1 MRAVIVRKESIIL
14 IILMGLAYTES
25 TRCPKNGVAYNR
37 CGDRC
42 LCTHGRLTQCARIR
56 RDFISMN
63 WGERLRFVR
72 TFLAATKQEPYKS
85 EYERLVATHTRNF
98 KTGIHKQEQ
107 FLPWHRWYLLQMEN
121 LFRKIDCRVTVPYW
135 DWSLFSGTPWRST
148 LNDLFSSAPWGFG
161 GNGHGGEYCVT
172 SGPFNRYQWQTTA
185 SNHRQCLKR
194 RFNGNPPDIVAVAEI
209 MKYNDRQ
216 FNDFEIAVRDTLHDN
231 MHCRIGGRG
240 GTMCSLSS
248 ANAPEFLLHHGFT
261 DKLWSDW
268 QKKGWNYKNAYFKRV
283 FSRMTD
289 TGLRP
294 DAVLDLN
301 HQPGGVRV
309 IYQDPT
315 HSKYQEV
322 HRYLQQLTL
331 QELKDIPRHR

>member
-1 MRAVIVRKESIIL
+1 
-14 IILMGLAYTES
+14 
-25 TRCPKNGVAYNR
+25 
-37 CGDRC
+37 
-42 LCTHGRLTQCARIR
+42 
-56 RDFISMN
+56 
-63 WGERLRFVR
+63 
-72 TFLAATKQEPYKS
+72 
-85 EYERLVATHTRNF
+85 
-98 KTGIHKQEQ
+98 
-107 FLPWHRWYLLQMEN
+107 
-121 LFRKIDCRVTVPYW
+121 
-135 DWSLFSGTPWRST
+135 
-148 LNDLFSSAPWGFG
+148 
-161 GNGHGGEYCVT
+161 
-172 SGPFNRYQWQTTA
+172 
-185 SNHRQCLKR
+185 
-194 RFNGNPPDIVAVAEI
+194 

-331 QELKDIPRHR
+331 QELKDIPRHRFTITQSLEFKLFMVNSNEKKKALAQQKAFEPRNVLSSKTRLRSTDKELGLRVNDLRKAVKRKREIEEKRKRETEEKRKREIEEKRKKSIAH